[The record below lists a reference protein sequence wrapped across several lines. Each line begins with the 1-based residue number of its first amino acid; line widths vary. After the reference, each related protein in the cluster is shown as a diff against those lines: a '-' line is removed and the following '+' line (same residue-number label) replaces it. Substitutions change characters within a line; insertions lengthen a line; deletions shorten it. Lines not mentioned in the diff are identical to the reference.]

1 MVMIVVHLT
10 SSRFFG
16 GPERQMLGLAHGLA
30 CRSVFLSFAEGGN
43 CQAFL
48 EEARLEGFSAHAL
61 EHDTPH
67 WHAAVEE
74 LTGHLHDL
82 GAEVLCCNGYK
93 ANLLGRTAAR
103 RARIPVVA
111 ISRGWTR
118 ETWKVRLYET
128 VDRLHLRWMDRVVC
142 VSEGQAAKVRKCGVQ
157 ANRIVV
163 IRNAIQAERFDD
175 PEPDCRDRLL
185 DYFTDPPDRLVG
197 AVGRLSR
204 EKGFGV
210 LVDAAREIA
219 NADPKTGFI
228 LFGDGRMRPDLVRR
242 IADAGLSGRFVL
254 AGFRNDLDSLLPGLD
269 ALALSSFTEGLPN
282 VVLEAFAAGVPVVAT
297 AVGGT
302 PEVVEDGIN
311 GYLVPPGNAEALA
324 RRLRDLL
331 ASEERRRAMGRRGR
345 RKVREAF
352 SFETQARAYARL
364 FADLTDGQVDVPT
377 CAATH
382 APMATQT

>member
-1 MVMIVVHLT
+1 MIVVHLT

-30 CRSVFLSFAEGGN
+30 CRSVFLSFAEEGN

-61 EHDTPH
+61 EQDTPH
-67 WHAAVEE
+67 WRAAVEE

-93 ANLLGRTAAR
+93 ANLLGRIAAR

-118 ETWKVRLYET
+118 ETWKVRLYEA
-128 VDRLHLRWMDRVVC
+128 VDRLHLRFMDRVVC
-142 VSEGQAAKVRKCGVQ
+142 VSGGQATKVRKCGVA

-175 PEPDCRDRLL
+175 PEPDCRDCLL
-185 DYFTDPPDRLVG
+185 DFFKDPPDRVVG

-210 LVDAAREIA
+210 LVDAAREISRT
-219 NADPKTGFI
+219 DLKTGFI
-228 LFGDGRMRPDLVRR
+228 LFGDGMLRSDLVRR
-242 IADAGLSGRFVL
+242 IEDAGLAGRFIL
-254 AGFRNDLDSLLPGLD
+254 AGFRKDLDSLLPGLD

-302 PEVVEDGIN
+302 PEVIDDGIN
-311 GYLVPPGNAEALA
+311 GYLVPPSNAKALA
-324 RRLRDLL
+324 KRLRDLL
-331 ASEERRRAMGRRGR
+331 ASEDRRRTMGRRGR
-345 RKVREAF
+345 RKVLDAF

-364 FADLTDGQVDVPT
+364 FAELTDGLVGVPT
-377 CAATH
+377 RAATH
-382 APMATQT
+382 APVATQT

>member
-1 MVMIVVHLT
+1 MIVVHLT

-30 CRSVFLSFAEGGN
+30 CRSVFLSFAEEGK

-48 EEARLEGFSAHAL
+48 EEARLEGLSAQAL

-67 WHAAVEE
+67 WRAAVEE

-93 ANLLGRTAAR
+93 ANLLGRIAAR

-118 ETWKVRLYET
+118 ETWKVRLYEAI
-128 VDRLHLRWMDRVVC
+128 DRLHLRFMDRVVC
-142 VSEGQAAKVRKCGVQ
+142 VSEGQAAKVRKCGVA

-163 IRNAIQAERFDD
+163 IRNAVQAVRFDG

-185 DYFTDPPDRLVG
+185 DFFRDPPDRLVG

-219 NADPKTGFI
+219 SADAKAGFI
-228 LFGDGRMRPDLVRR
+228 LFGDGRMRSDLVRR

-269 ALALSSFTEGLPN
+269 ALALSSFTEGMPN

-302 PEVVEDGIN
+302 PEVIDDGFN
-311 GYLVPPGNAEALA
+311 GYLVPPGNAGALA

-331 ASEERRRAMGRRGR
+331 GSETRRRAMGRRGR

-364 FADLTDGQVDVPT
+364 FAELTDGPVGVFAR
-377 CAATH
+377 AATH
-382 APMATQT
+382 APVATQS